1 MKRKTMIKITFYDGS
16 YLFCDTL
23 EIGMNEK
30 LIVDKTYGISSND
43 VIYISAAV
51 KVDK

>member
-1 MKRKTMIKITFYDGS
+1 MKRKTMIKITFYDES

-23 EIGMNEK
+23 EIKNGK
-30 LIVDKTYGISSND
+30 LVVDKTYEIKSSD
-43 VIYISAAV
+43 ILYIGAAV